1 MIRFVCMTLKLM
13 IEQLEKLNRRVRIL
27 ERKVVDPLASMPS
40 REKTQAAFKA
50 AYGIWAKNPRTPA
63 DLKSLRKNI

>member
-1 MIRFVCMTLKLM
+1 MTLKLM
-13 IEQLEKLNRRVRIL
+13 NEKLQKLNRRVRTL
-27 ERKVVDPLASMPS
+27 EQKVEDPLASMPS

-63 DLKSLRKNI
+63 DLKRLRKRLGYD